1 MGGIVQPMRD
11 PEEFLRHPKKL
22 AEQPKTWLFEP
33 EPEPI
38 PPPDPLPTI
47 ETELMTEAGEAE
59 VKKTRRRRGRG
70 QTIVTGD
77 LTPTTSKRTLLG

>member
-1 MGGIVQPMRD
+1 MAGLPPARD
-11 PEEFLRHPKKL
+11 PVEFFRHPKKL
-22 AEQPKTWLFEP
+22 AEQPKTWLFADEP
-33 EPEPI
+33 EAI